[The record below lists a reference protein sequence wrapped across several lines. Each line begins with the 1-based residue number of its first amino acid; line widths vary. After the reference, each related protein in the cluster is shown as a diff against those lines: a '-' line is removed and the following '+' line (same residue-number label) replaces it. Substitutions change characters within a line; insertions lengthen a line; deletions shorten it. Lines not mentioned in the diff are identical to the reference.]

1 LNLFLASIGEV
12 DMKELAE
19 VRTLKVNRYVIV
31 DDEPCK
37 IVSISTS
44 KPGKHG
50 EAKARIEAIGV
61 FDGQKRSV
69 VHPVKHKVHVPL
81 IDKRKAQILSLMGDD
96 VVQLMDLETYETF
109 EMPIPDE
116 YKGKLEPGAELMY
129 LEALGK
135 KKITQA

>member
-1 LNLFLASIGEV
+1 
-12 DMKELAE
+12 MKELSE
-19 VRTLKVNRYVIV
+19 IRNLKVNRYIII

-61 FDGQKRSV
+61 FDSQKRSIV
-69 VHPVKHKVHVPL
+69 KPVKHKVHVPI
-81 IDKRKAQILSLMGDD
+81 IDKRSAQVLALMGDN
-96 VVQLMDLETYETF
+96 VQLMDLETYETF

-116 YKGKLEPGAELMY
+116 FKGQLESGKEIQY
-129 LEALGK
+129 LNALGR
-135 KKITQA
+135 KKITRV

>member
-1 LNLFLASIGEV
+1 
-12 DMKELAE
+12 MKELSE
-19 VRTLKVNRYVIV
+19 VRTLKVNRYVII

-61 FDGQKRSV
+61 FDGQKRSI
-69 VHPVKHKVHVPL
+69 VHPVKHKVHVPM
-81 IDKRKAQILSLMGDD
+81 IDKRSAQVLSLVGDSA
-96 VVQLMDLETYETF
+96 VQLMDLETYETF

-116 YKGKLEPGAELMY
+116 FKGQLQPGNEIQY
-129 LEALGK
+129 LQALGR
-135 KKITQA
+135 KKITRA

>member
-1 LNLFLASIGEV
+1 
-12 DMKELAE
+12 MKQLAE
-19 VRTLKVNRYVIV
+19 VRTLRVNRYMII

-37 IVSISTS
+37 IMSITTS

-69 VHPVKHKVHVPL
+69 VHPVKHKIHVPI
-81 IDKRKAQILSLMGDD
+81 IDKRNAQILALMGDN
-96 VVQLMDLETYETF
+96 VQLMDLETYETF

-116 YKGKLEPGAELMY
+116 YKGKLKPGSEISY
-129 LEALGK
+129 LEALGR
-135 KKITQA
+135 KKITRA

>member
-1 LNLFLASIGEV
+1 
-12 DMKELAE
+12 MKELSE
-19 VRTLKVNRYVIV
+19 VRTLKVNRYVII

-61 FDGQKRSV
+61 FDGQKRSI
-69 VHPVKHKVHVPL
+69 VHPVKHKVHVPI
-81 IDKRKAQILSLMGDD
+81 IDKRSAQVLSLVGNKA
-96 VVQLMDLETYETF
+96 VQLMDLETYDTF

-116 YKGKLEPGAELMY
+116 FKDQLQPGNEIQY
-129 LEALGK
+129 LQALGR
-135 KKITQA
+135 KKITRA